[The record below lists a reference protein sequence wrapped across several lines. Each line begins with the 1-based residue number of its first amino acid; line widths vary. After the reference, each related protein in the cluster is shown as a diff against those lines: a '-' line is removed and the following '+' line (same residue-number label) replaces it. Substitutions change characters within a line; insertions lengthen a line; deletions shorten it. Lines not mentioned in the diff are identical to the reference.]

1 MLKDVVLYLVSI
13 HQYLPRCRQRKSP
26 SGEKMIFKA
35 SHRASAEPFLKVK
48 SLHIRAFLMPKF
60 TVARLTVCAKMLEN
74 ADIACIFR
82 CFVIRCP
89 FGYMVEINR

>member
-1 MLKDVVLYLVSI
+1 
-13 HQYLPRCRQRKSP
+13 
-26 SGEKMIFKA
+26 MIFKA

-60 TVARLTVCAKMLEN
+60 TVAYFAIHAKIPEN
-74 ADIACIFR
+74 ADIACFLR

-89 FGYMVEINR
+89 FGYMVGINRWNGGVTMIHEKRRKVNAEKRTRKKEVLW